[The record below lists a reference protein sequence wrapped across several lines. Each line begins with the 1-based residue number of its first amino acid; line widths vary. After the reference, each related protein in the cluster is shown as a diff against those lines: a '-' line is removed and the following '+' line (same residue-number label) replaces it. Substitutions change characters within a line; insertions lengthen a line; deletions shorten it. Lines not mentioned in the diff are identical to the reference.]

1 MVVSPSSTA
10 VHSWLLKSRTM
21 VTTLVLKLVNIDR
34 PWLELQ
40 LFEKLFRK
48 TIIDEVSVELPLNP
62 SVTNLTESFDSVLD
76 ISK

>member
-1 MVVSPSSTA
+1 
-10 VHSWLLKSRTM
+10 M

-76 ISK
+76 ISKWPYSLEPAERVVQVE